1 VQKGIEMKRAV
12 DFFDEGYACAVSI
25 LLVYA
30 EQFDLQEKD
39 VIKIASCFGAGMGR
53 LRKTC
58 GALTGSTMVLGMA
71 FGNSDPKDM
80 KTKLHAYERVRDLFQ
95 EFEAKYNTSDCAEL
109 LKKKCTDQQIKDRY
123 HHKLI
128 CREVIETTQNLLD
141 NILSNS

>member
-1 VQKGIEMKRAV
+1 MKRAV

-30 EQFDLQEKD
+30 EQFELREKD
-39 VIKIASCFGAGMGR
+39 VVRIASCFGAGMGR

-58 GALTGSTMVLGMA
+58 GALTGATMVIGMA

-80 KTKLHAYERVRDLFQ
+80 KTKLDAYEKVRELFQ
-95 EFEAKYNTSDCAEL
+95 KFEEKYNTSDCIEL
-109 LKKKCTDQQIKDRY
+109 LKVKCTDEQIKNRY

-128 CREVIETTQNLLD
+128 CREVIETTQQLLD
-141 NILSNS
+141 DILEEHSTTSH